1 MRNNYILYWEISTNT
16 HYGNKIDE
24 ASDRAIF
31 TQTSQTFPVAL
42 YDHSIVGFQ
51 L

>member
-16 HYGNKIDE
+16 HYGNKTDE

-31 TQTSQTFPVAL
+31 TQTSQAFPVAL